1 MKKLAIGIIGPN
13 KSGCA
18 EELYDFG
25 EILGQRL
32 SSINRTIICGG
43 LGGFMEAVCK
53 GAKRSTNTFY
63 GQTIGILPDATSE
76 MVNPYVDIVIPTGI
90 GIARNIII
98 INSADIIIAAGGGA
112 GTLSELAFAWQ
123 KKKKVLCVSEFGG
136 WTSKIANKDLDSRAK
151 GLLIAVESISDILD
165 FLEYEET

>member
-13 KSGCA
+13 KSGCS
-18 EELYDFG
+18 EELYKFG

-32 SSINRTIICGG
+32 SSNNRTIICGG

-53 GAKRSTNTFY
+53 GTKCSTNTFY

-123 KKKKVLCVSEFGG
+123 KKKRVLCVSEFGG
-136 WTSKIANKDLDSRAK
+136 WASKIANKDLDNRAK

-165 FLEYEET
+165 FLEDEET